1 MPNMQNEKTPMPLQ
15 DGSVRIT
22 NFEEV
27 ALGYTEEQM
36 LNEADRCLHCVNHPC
51 TEGCPVSVMIPNFIK
66 ALKTGG
72 IDEAY
77 QIITRTNSFPS
88 ICGRVCPQESQCEKN
103 CVRGIRGEAVAIGR
117 LERYV
122 ADHHTPTV
130 IEKPVSNG
138 IKAAVVGSG
147 PAGLACAAD
156 LAKAGFAVTIFEA
169 LHEAGGVLRYGIP
182 EFRLPKSIVADQ
194 LEQLKQLGVVIET
207 NVIVGKTLTMEDLK
221 EEGYQAVFIGSGAGL
236 PKFMNI
242 PGENAAGVFSANEVL
257 TRVNLM
263 KAYLEDHLTPYYPS
277 NHTIVVGGGN
287 VAMDAARCA
296 RRLGKK
302 VTIVYRRSLDEMPA
316 RREEIEHAMD
326 EDITFM
332 TLHNPVEIYKDEK
345 GFVRGVRL
353 EKMQLG
359 EPDERGRRRPE
370 PTGEMTDLV
379 CDSVIMALGTSSN
392 PLLTRS
398 EPRLQTNNR
407 GCLIVNEDQETTMKN
422 VFAGGDAVSGAATVI
437 LALGAGKKAA
447 ASIIKALAP
456 QKA

>member
-15 DGSVRIT
+15 EGLVRIT

-36 LNEADRCLHCVNHPC
+36 INEADRCLHCVNHPC
-51 TEGCPVSVMIPNFIK
+51 TAGCPVSVMIPDFIQ
-66 ALKTGG
+66 ALKQGK

-77 QIITRTNSFPS
+77 GIITRTNSFPT
-88 ICGRVCPQESQCEKN
+88 ICGRVCPQENQCEKN

-122 ADHHTPTV
+122 ADHHTPV
-130 IEKPVSNG
+130 YPEKPQPNG
-138 IKAAVVGSG
+138 MKVAIVGSG

-156 LAKAGFAVTIFEA
+156 LAKEGFAVTIYEA

-182 EFRLPKSIVADQ
+182 EFRLPKRIVDEQLDQ
-194 LEQLKQLGVVIET
+194 LKHLGVAIET
-207 NVIVGKTLTMEDLK
+207 NVIIGKTLTMQELED
-221 EEGYQAVFIGSGAGL
+221 EGFQAVFIGSGAGL
-236 PKFMNI
+236 PKFMGI
-242 PGENAAGVFSANEVL
+242 PGETAAGVFSANEVL

-263 KAYLEDHLTPYYPS
+263 KAYREDHLTPYYQS

-302 VTIVYRRSLDEMPA
+302 VTIVYRRSLAEMPA
-316 RREEIEHAMD
+316 RKEEVEHAMD

-345 GFVRGVRL
+345 GFVKGVKL
-353 EKMQLG
+353 EKMELG
-359 EPDERGRRRPE
+359 EPDERGRRSPV
-370 PTGEMTDLV
+370 PTGEMIDLV
-379 CDSVIMALGTSSN
+379 CDCVIMALGTSSN
-392 PLLTRS
+392 PLLVRS
-398 EPRLQTNNR
+398 EPRLQTNAR
-407 GCLIVNEDQETTMKN
+407 GCLVVNEEQETTMKN
-422 VFAGGDAVSGAATVI
+422 VYAGGDAVSGAATVI

-447 ASIIKALAP
+447 ASIIKALTP
-456 QKA
+456 NKA

>member
-15 DGSVRIT
+15 EGLVRIT

-36 LNEADRCLHCVNHPC
+36 INEADRCLHCVNHPC
-51 TEGCPVSVMIPNFIK
+51 TAGCPVSVMIPDFIQ
-66 ALKTGG
+66 ALKQGK

-77 QIITRTNSFPS
+77 GIITKTNSFPT
-88 ICGRVCPQESQCEKN
+88 ICGRVCPQENQCEKN

-122 ADHHTPTV
+122 ADHHTPV
-130 IEKPVSNG
+130 YPEKPQPNG
-138 IKAAVVGSG
+138 MKVAIVGSG

-156 LAKAGFAVTIFEA
+156 LAKEGFAVTIYEA

-182 EFRLPKSIVADQ
+182 EFRLPKRIVDEQLDQ
-194 LEQLKQLGVVIET
+194 LKHLGVAIET
-207 NVIVGKTLTMEDLK
+207 NVIIGKTLTMQELED
-221 EEGYQAVFIGSGAGL
+221 EGFQAVFIGSGAGL
-236 PKFMNI
+236 PKFMGI
-242 PGENAAGVFSANEVL
+242 PGETAAGVFSANEVL

-263 KAYLEDHLTPYYPS
+263 KAYREDHLTPYYQS

-302 VTIVYRRSLDEMPA
+302 VTIVYRRSLAEMPA
-316 RREEIEHAMD
+316 RKEEVEHAMD

-345 GFVRGVRL
+345 GFVKGVKL
-353 EKMQLG
+353 EKMELG
-359 EPDERGRRRPE
+359 EPDERGRRSPV
-370 PTGEMTDLV
+370 PTGEMIDLV
-379 CDSVIMALGTSSN
+379 CDCVIMALGTSSN
-392 PLLTRS
+392 PLLVRS
-398 EPRLQTNNR
+398 EPRLQTNAR
-407 GCLIVNEDQETTMKN
+407 GCLVVNEEQETTMKN
-422 VFAGGDAVSGAATVI
+422 VYAGGDAVSGAATVI
-437 LALGAGKKAA
+437 LALGAGTKAA
-447 ASIIKALAP
+447 ASIIKALTP
-456 QKA
+456 NKA

>member
-15 DGSVRIT
+15 EGLVRIT

-27 ALGYTEEQM
+27 AVGYTEEQM
-36 LNEADRCLHCVNHPC
+36 INEADRCLHCVNHPC
-51 TEGCPVSVMIPNFIK
+51 TAGCPVSVMIPDFIQ
-66 ALKTGG
+66 ALKQGK

-77 QIITRTNSFPS
+77 GIITRTNSFPT
-88 ICGRVCPQESQCEKN
+88 ICGRVCPQENQCEKN

-122 ADHHTPTV
+122 ADHHTPV
-130 IEKPVSNG
+130 YPEKPQPNG
-138 IKAAVVGSG
+138 MKVAIVGSG

-156 LAKAGFAVTIFEA
+156 LAKEGFAVTIYEA

-182 EFRLPKSIVADQ
+182 EFRLPKRIVDEQLDQ
-194 LEQLKQLGVVIET
+194 LKHLGVAIET
-207 NVIVGKTLTMEDLK
+207 NVIIGKTLTMQELED
-221 EEGYQAVFIGSGAGL
+221 EGFQAVFIGSGAGL
-236 PKFMNI
+236 PKFMGI
-242 PGENAAGVFSANEVL
+242 PGETAAGVFSANEVL

-263 KAYLEDHLTPYYPS
+263 KAYREDHLTPYYQS

-302 VTIVYRRSLDEMPA
+302 VTIVYRRSLAEMPA
-316 RREEIEHAMD
+316 RKEEVEHAMD

-345 GFVRGVRL
+345 GFVKGVKL
-353 EKMQLG
+353 EKMELG
-359 EPDERGRRRPE
+359 EPDERGRRSPV
-370 PTGEMTDLV
+370 PTGEMIDLV
-379 CDSVIMALGTSSN
+379 CDCVIMALGTSSN
-392 PLLTRS
+392 PLLVRS
-398 EPRLQTNNR
+398 EPRLQTNAR
-407 GCLIVNEDQETTMKN
+407 GCLVVNEEQETTMKN
-422 VFAGGDAVSGAATVI
+422 VYAGGDAVSGAATVI

-447 ASIIKALAP
+447 ASIIKALTP
-456 QKA
+456 NKA

>member
-15 DGSVRIT
+15 EGLVRIT

-36 LNEADRCLHCVNHPC
+36 INEADRCLHCVNHPC
-51 TEGCPVSVMIPNFIK
+51 TAGCPVSVMIPDFIQ
-66 ALKTGG
+66 ALKQGK

-77 QIITRTNSFPS
+77 GIITRTNSFPT
-88 ICGRVCPQESQCEKN
+88 ICGRVCPQENQCEKN

-122 ADHHTPTV
+122 ADHHTPV
-130 IEKPVSNG
+130 YPEKPQPNG
-138 IKAAVVGSG
+138 MKVAIVGSG

-156 LAKAGFAVTIFEA
+156 LAKEGFAVTIYEA

-182 EFRLPKSIVADQ
+182 EFRLPKRIVDEQLDQ
-194 LEQLKQLGVVIET
+194 LKHLGVAIET
-207 NVIVGKTLTMEDLK
+207 NVIIGKTLTMQELED
-221 EEGYQAVFIGSGAGL
+221 EGFQAVFIGSGAGL
-236 PKFMNI
+236 PKFMGI
-242 PGENAAGVFSANEVL
+242 PGETAAGVFSANEVL

-263 KAYLEDHLTPYYPS
+263 KAYREDHLTPYYQS

-302 VTIVYRRSLDEMPA
+302 VTIVYRRSLAEMPA
-316 RREEIEHAMD
+316 RKEEVEHAMD

-345 GFVRGVRL
+345 GFVKGVKL
-353 EKMQLG
+353 EKMELG
-359 EPDERGRRRPE
+359 EPDERGRRSPV
-370 PTGEMTDLV
+370 PTGEMIDLV
-379 CDSVIMALGTSSN
+379 CDCVIMALGTSSN
-392 PLLTRS
+392 PLLVRS
-398 EPRLQTNNR
+398 DPRLQTNAR
-407 GCLIVNEDQETTMKN
+407 GCLVVNEEQETTMKN
-422 VFAGGDAVSGAATVI
+422 VYAGGDAVSGAATVI

-447 ASIIKALAP
+447 ASIIKALTP
-456 QKA
+456 NKA

>member
-15 DGSVRIT
+15 EGLVRIT

-36 LNEADRCLHCVNHPC
+36 INEADRCLHCVNHPC
-51 TEGCPVSVMIPNFIK
+51 TAGCPVSVMIPDFIQ
-66 ALKTGG
+66 ALKQGK

-77 QIITRTNSFPS
+77 GIITRTNSFPT
-88 ICGRVCPQESQCEKN
+88 ICGRVCPQENQCEKN

-122 ADHHTPTV
+122 ADHHTPV
-130 IEKPVSNG
+130 YPEKPQPNG
-138 IKAAVVGSG
+138 MKVAIVGSG

-156 LAKAGFAVTIFEA
+156 LAKEGFAVTIYEA

-182 EFRLPKSIVADQ
+182 EFRLPKRIGDEQLDQ
-194 LEQLKQLGVVIET
+194 LKHLGVAIET
-207 NVIVGKTLTMEDLK
+207 NVIIGKTLTMQELED
-221 EEGYQAVFIGSGAGL
+221 EGFQAVFIGSGAGL
-236 PKFMNI
+236 PKFMGI
-242 PGENAAGVFSANEVL
+242 PGETAAGVCSANEVL

-263 KAYLEDHLTPYYPS
+263 KAYREDHLTPYYQS

-302 VTIVYRRSLDEMPA
+302 VTIVYRRSLAEMPA
-316 RREEIEHAMD
+316 RKEEVEHAMD

-345 GFVRGVRL
+345 GFVKGVKL
-353 EKMQLG
+353 EKMELG
-359 EPDERGRRRPE
+359 EPDERGRRSPV
-370 PTGEMTDLV
+370 PTGEMIDLV
-379 CDSVIMALGTSSN
+379 CDCVIMALGTSSN
-392 PLLTRS
+392 PPLVRS
-398 EPRLQTNNR
+398 EPRLQPNAR
-407 GCLIVNEDQETTMKN
+407 GCLVVNEEQETTMKN
-422 VFAGGDAVSGAATVI
+422 VYAGGDAVSGAATVI

-447 ASIIKALAP
+447 ASIIKALTP
-456 QKA
+456 NKA

>member
-15 DGSVRIT
+15 EGLVRIT

-36 LNEADRCLHCVNHPC
+36 INEADRCLHCVNHPC
-51 TEGCPVSVMIPNFIK
+51 TAGCPVSVMIPDFIQ
-66 ALKTGG
+66 ALKQGK

-77 QIITRTNSFPS
+77 GIITKTNSFPT
-88 ICGRVCPQESQCEKN
+88 ICGRVCPQENQCEKN

-122 ADHHTPTV
+122 ADHHTPV
-130 IEKPVSNG
+130 YPEKPQPNG
-138 IKAAVVGSG
+138 MKVAIVGSG

-156 LAKAGFAVTIFEA
+156 LAKEGFAVTIYEA
-169 LHEAGGVLRYGIP
+169 LHEVGGVLRYGIP
-182 EFRLPKSIVADQ
+182 EFRLPKRIVDEQLDQ
-194 LEQLKQLGVVIET
+194 LKHLGVAIET
-207 NVIVGKTLTMEDLK
+207 NVIIGKTLTMQELED
-221 EEGYQAVFIGSGAGL
+221 EGFKAVFIGSGAGL
-236 PKFMNI
+236 PKFMGI
-242 PGENAAGVFSANEVL
+242 PGETAAGVFSANEVL

-263 KAYLEDHLTPYYPS
+263 KAYREDHLTPYYQS

-302 VTIVYRRSLDEMPA
+302 VTIVYRRSLAEMPA
-316 RREEIEHAMD
+316 RKEEVEHAMD

-345 GFVRGVRL
+345 GFVKGVKL
-353 EKMQLG
+353 EKMELG
-359 EPDERGRRRPE
+359 EPDERGRRSPV
-370 PTGEMTDLV
+370 PTGEMIDLV
-379 CDSVIMALGTSSN
+379 CDCVIMALGTSSN
-392 PLLTRS
+392 PLLVRS
-398 EPRLQTNNR
+398 EPRLQTNAR
-407 GCLIVNEDQETTMKN
+407 GCLVVNEEQETTMKN
-422 VFAGGDAVSGAATVI
+422 VYAGGDAVSGAATVI

-447 ASIIKALAP
+447 ASIIKALTP
-456 QKA
+456 NKA

>member
-15 DGSVRIT
+15 EGLVRIT

-36 LNEADRCLHCVNHPC
+36 INEADRCLHCVNHPC
-51 TEGCPVSVMIPNFIK
+51 TAGCPVSVMIPDFIK
-66 ALKTGG
+66 ALKQGK

-77 QIITRTNSFPS
+77 GIITKTNSFPT
-88 ICGRVCPQESQCEKN
+88 ICGRVCPQENQCEKN
-103 CVRGIRGEAVAIGR
+103 CVRAIRGEAVAIGR

-122 ADHHTPTV
+122 ADHHTPV
-130 IEKPVSNG
+130 LPEKPQPNG
-138 IKAAVVGSG
+138 VKVAVVGSG

-156 LAKAGFAVTIFEA
+156 LAKEGFAVTIYEA

-182 EFRLPKSIVADQ
+182 EFRLPKRIVDEQLDQ
-194 LEQLKQLGVVIET
+194 LKHLGVAIET
-207 NVIVGKTLTMEDLK
+207 NVIVGKTLTMQELED
-221 EEGYQAVFIGSGAGL
+221 EGFQAVFIGSGAGL
-236 PKFMNI
+236 PKFMGI
-242 PGENAAGVFSANEVL
+242 PGETAAGVFSANEVL

-263 KAYLEDHLTPYYPS
+263 KAYREDHLTPYYQS

-302 VTIVYRRSLDEMPA
+302 VTVVYRRSLAEMPA
-316 RREEIEHAMD
+316 RKEEVEHAMD

-345 GFVRGVRL
+345 GFVKGVKL
-353 EKMQLG
+353 EKMELG
-359 EPDERGRRRPE
+359 EPDERGRRSPM
-370 PTGEMTDLV
+370 PTGEMIDLV
-379 CDSVIMALGTSSN
+379 CDCVIMALGTSSN
-392 PLLTRS
+392 PLLVRS
-398 EPRLQTNNR
+398 EPRLQTNAR
-407 GCLIVNEDQETTMKN
+407 GCLVVNEEQETTMKN
-422 VFAGGDAVSGAATVI
+422 VYAGGDAVSGAATVI

-447 ASIIKALAP
+447 ASIIKALTP
-456 QKA
+456 NKA

>member
-15 DGSVRIT
+15 EGLVRIT

-36 LNEADRCLHCVNHPC
+36 INEADRCLHCVNHPC
-51 TEGCPVSVMIPNFIK
+51 TAGCPVSVMIPDFIK
-66 ALKTGG
+66 ALKQGR

-77 QIITRTNSFPS
+77 SIITKTNSFPT
-88 ICGRVCPQESQCEKN
+88 ICGRVCPQENQCEKN
-103 CVRGIRGEAVAIGR
+103 CVRAIRGEAVAIGR

-122 ADHHTPTV
+122 ADHHTPV
-130 IEKPVSNG
+130 LPEKPQPNG
-138 IKAAVVGSG
+138 IKVAVVGSG

-156 LAKAGFAVTIFEA
+156 LAKEGFAVTIYEA

-182 EFRLPKSIVADQ
+182 EFRLPKRIVDEQLDQ
-194 LEQLKQLGVVIET
+194 LKHLGVAIET
-207 NVIVGKTLTMEDLK
+207 NVIVGKTLTMQELED
-221 EEGYQAVFIGSGAGL
+221 EGFQAVFIGSGAGL
-236 PKFMNI
+236 PKFMGI
-242 PGENAAGVFSANEVL
+242 PGETAAGVFSANEVL

-263 KAYLEDHLTPYYPS
+263 KAYREDHLTPYYQS

-302 VTIVYRRSLDEMPA
+302 VTVVYRRSLAEMPA
-316 RREEIEHAMD
+316 RKEEVEHAMD

-345 GFVRGVRL
+345 GFVKGVKL
-353 EKMQLG
+353 EKMELG
-359 EPDERGRRRPE
+359 EPDERGRRSPV
-370 PTGEMTDLV
+370 PTGEMIDLV
-379 CDSVIMALGTSSN
+379 CDCVIMALGTSSN
-392 PLLTRS
+392 PLLVRS
-398 EPRLQTNNR
+398 EPRLQTNAR
-407 GCLIVNEDQETTMKN
+407 GCLVVNEEQETTMKN
-422 VFAGGDAVSGAATVI
+422 VYAGGDAVSGAATVI

-447 ASIIKALAP
+447 ASIIKALTP
-456 QKA
+456 NKA

>member
-15 DGSVRIT
+15 EGLVRIT

-36 LNEADRCLHCVNHPC
+36 INEADRCLHCVNHPC
-51 TEGCPVSVMIPNFIK
+51 TAGCPVSVMIPDFIK
-66 ALKTGG
+66 ALKQGK

-77 QIITRTNSFPS
+77 GIITKTNSFPT
-88 ICGRVCPQESQCEKN
+88 ICGRVCPQENQCEKN
-103 CVRGIRGEAVAIGR
+103 CVRAIRGEAVAIGR

-122 ADHHTPTV
+122 ADHHTPV
-130 IEKPVSNG
+130 LPEKPQPNG
-138 IKAAVVGSG
+138 IKVAIVGSG

-156 LAKAGFAVTIFEA
+156 LAKEGFAVTIYEA

-182 EFRLPKSIVADQ
+182 EFRLPKRIVDEQLDQ
-194 LEQLKQLGVVIET
+194 LKHLGVAIET
-207 NVIVGKTLTMEDLK
+207 NVIVGKTLTMQELED
-221 EEGYQAVFIGSGAGL
+221 EGFQAVFIGSGAGL
-236 PKFMNI
+236 PKFMGI
-242 PGENAAGVFSANEVL
+242 PGETAAGVFSANEVL

-263 KAYLEDHLTPYYPS
+263 KAYREDHLTPYYQS

-302 VTIVYRRSLDEMPA
+302 VTVVYRRSLAEMPA
-316 RREEIEHAMD
+316 RKEEVEHAMD

-345 GFVRGVRL
+345 GFVKGVKL
-353 EKMQLG
+353 EKMELG
-359 EPDERGRRRPE
+359 EPDERGRRSPV
-370 PTGEMTDLV
+370 PTGEMIDLV
-379 CDSVIMALGTSSN
+379 CDCVIMALGTSSN
-392 PLLTRS
+392 PLLVRS
-398 EPRLQTNNR
+398 EPRLQTNAR
-407 GCLIVNEDQETTMKN
+407 GCLVVNEEQETTMKN
-422 VFAGGDAVSGAATVI
+422 VYAGGDAVSGAATVI

-447 ASIIKALAP
+447 ASIIGKR
-456 QKA
+456 

>member
-15 DGSVRIT
+15 EGLVRIT

-36 LNEADRCLHCVNHPC
+36 INEADRCLHCVNHPC
-51 TEGCPVSVMIPNFIK
+51 TAGCPVSVMIPDFIQ
-66 ALKTGG
+66 ALKQGK

-77 QIITRTNSFPS
+77 GIITKTNSFPT
-88 ICGRVCPQESQCEKN
+88 ICGRVCPQENQCEKN

-122 ADHHTPTV
+122 ADHHTPV
-130 IEKPVSNG
+130 YPEKPQPNG
-138 IKAAVVGSG
+138 MKVAIVGSG

-156 LAKAGFAVTIFEA
+156 LAKEGFAVTIYEA

-182 EFRLPKSIVADQ
+182 EFRLPKRIVDEQLDQ
-194 LEQLKQLGVVIET
+194 LKHLGVAIET
-207 NVIVGKTLTMEDLK
+207 NVIIGKTLTMQELED
-221 EEGYQAVFIGSGAGL
+221 EGFQAVFIGSGAGL
-236 PKFMNI
+236 PKFMGI
-242 PGENAAGVFSANEVL
+242 PGETAAGVFSANEVL

-263 KAYLEDHLTPYYPS
+263 KAYREDHLTPYYQS

-302 VTIVYRRSLDEMPA
+302 VTIVYRRSLAEMPA
-316 RREEIEHAMD
+316 RKEEVEHAMD

-345 GFVRGVRL
+345 GFVKGVKL
-353 EKMQLG
+353 EKMELG
-359 EPDERGRRRPE
+359 EPDERGRRSPV
-370 PTGEMTDLV
+370 PTGEMIDLV
-379 CDSVIMALGTSSN
+379 CDCVIMALGTSSN
-392 PLLTRS
+392 PLLVRS
-398 EPRLQTNNR
+398 EPRLQTNAR
-407 GCLIVNEDQETTMKN
+407 GCLVVNEEQETTMKN
-422 VFAGGDAVSGAATVI
+422 VYAGGDAVSGAATVI

-447 ASIIKALAP
+447 ASIIKALTP
-456 QKA
+456 NKA